1 MGIFHFPG
9 DTHPFFLPPPA
20 LTRHFYDGYSLKS
33 CVHPPFSY
41 IYCLRSRCFW
51 GGYSLKSCVHPPF
64 SYIYCLRSRSFWGGY
79 SLKNCVYPPFWLLY
93 CICGQCSWGGYLP
106 VFWKYPS
113 HCYLSCKA
121 PSVTTSV
128 STFVKSSVNHL
139 SQILLDHRNK
149 WPTPYFLEIMV
160 ETYFSCLPPPLK
172 QRKRCVTIRKNRGGR
187 AVLLFSTPL
196 TTRKKASTDGQKSWW
211 KRAFTT
217 VHLP

>member
-9 DTHPFFLPPPA
+9 DTHPFFLPTPA
-20 LTRHFYDGYSLKS
+20 LTRHFYD
-33 CVHPPFSY
+33 
-41 IYCLRSRCFW
+41 
-51 GGYSLKSCVHPPF
+51 
-64 SYIYCLRSRSFWGGY
+64 GY

-160 ETYFSCLPPPLK
+160 EAGFSCLPPPLK

-196 TTRKKASTDGQKSWW
+196 TTRKKASTDGKIMVETCFHHRPPPLKAIKDISNATSTVNQGRWTQ
-211 KRAFTT
+211 AFYGF
-217 VHLP
+217 HHDFIDF